1 MREQKSRLEAATICV
16 IQWRMPILTIRLTAE
31 ELSAADRAA
40 ARHNLSRSE
49 FARRALTA
57 AVSPQS
63 KTASIRGALK
73 GKFTYKQAMK
83 LLRG

>member
-1 MREQKSRLEAATICV
+1 
-16 IQWRMPILTIRLTAE
+16 MPILTIRLSEE
-31 ELSAADRAA
+31 ELSATDRTA
-40 ARHNLSRSE
+40 ARHHLSRSE

-63 KTASIRGALK
+63 KTMSIRGALK

-83 LLRG
+83 LVRG

>member
-1 MREQKSRLEAATICV
+1 
-16 IQWRMPILTIRLTAE
+16 MPILTIRLTDD

-40 ARHNLSRSE
+40 ERHKLSRSE

-57 AVSPQS
+57 AAMPQS

-83 LLRG
+83 ILRG